1 MDIQML
7 LIIIFF
13 GFLAA
18 FIDAVV
24 GGGGLISIPALL
36 ATGMNP
42 ATALGTNKLASSFGS
57 LTSTVSFIKSGK
69 VDFHIVGKLFP
80 LSFIFSIFGALTAT
94 YLPSALLKPIVIIML
109 TLVLIYTLFNKD
121 WGSTTTYK
129 KLSPLKSV
137 VFICVVGLIGF
148 YDGFLGGGTG
158 SFLLFSLLIIGF
170 DFLRAAG
177 NAKFLNF
184 ASNLGAL
191 LLFMYL
197 GKVDYTVGLCM
208 GLAMVA
214 GSYAG
219 SQFALKKGVS
229 YVKLL
234 FIIVTV
240 LLIGKNAWDYITTH
254 FFN

>member
-1 MDIQML
+1 MDLHIL
-7 LIIIFF
+7 LIVIFF

-42 ATALGTNKLASSFGS
+42 AVALGTNKLASSFGS
-57 LTSTVSFIKSGK
+57 LTSTVSFIRSGK
-69 VDFHIVGKLFP
+69 VDFHIVGRLFP
-80 LSFIFSIFGALTAT
+80 VSFILSILGALTAT
-94 YLPSALLKPIVIIML
+94 YLPPALLKPIVIIML

-129 KLSPLKSV
+129 KLSPVKSV
-137 VFICVVGLIGF
+137 LFIVVVAFIGF

-158 SFLLFSLLIIGF
+158 SFLLFSLLLIGF

-184 ASNLGAL
+184 ASNLGAV
-191 LLFMYL
+191 LLFIYL
-197 GKVDYTVGLCM
+197 GKVDYVVGLAM
-208 GLAMVA
+208 GLSMVA
-214 GSYAG
+214 GSFAG
-219 SQFALKKGVS
+219 SQFALNKGVS

-240 LLIGKNAWDYITTH
+240 LLISKNAWDYITAH
-254 FFN
+254 FFH

>member
-7 LIIIFF
+7 IMIIAF

-24 GGGGLISIPALL
+24 GGGGLISTPALL
-36 ATGMNP
+36 ATGMPP
-42 ATALGTNKLASSFGS
+42 AIALGTNKLASSFGS
-57 LTSTVSFIKSGK
+57 LTSTISFIKSGK

-80 LSFIFSIFGALTAT
+80 LSFAASILGALTAT
-94 YLPSALLKPIVIIML
+94 VLPPALLKPIIIVML
-109 TLVLIYTLFNKD
+109 SFVLIYTLVKKD
-121 WGSTTTYK
+121 WGHETTYK
-129 KLSPLKSV
+129 PLSSLRMLFFCSV
-137 VFICVVGLIGF
+137 LVVIGY
-148 YDGFLGGGTG
+148 YDGFIGGGTG
-158 SFLLFSLLIIGF
+158 SFLLFTLLFVGF

-184 ASNLGAL
+184 ASNIGAL
-191 LLFMYL
+191 LLFMVM
-197 GKVDYTVGLCM
+197 GKVDYLVGLVM
-208 GLAMVA
+208 GVSMIA

-234 FIIVTV
+234 FIVVTV
-240 LLIGKNAWDYITTH
+240 LLIGKNAYDYISAH
-254 FFN
+254 F